1 MTQLRRLREAKGM
14 RQERLAADAEV
25 SISTIRA
32 HESGRAQGVE
42 TKTAEAIARVL
53 DVPVHEL
60 FFDPS
65 TFKNV
70 ENGQEVSA

>member
-42 TKTAEAIARVL
+42 TRPLKRSRACWTFLYTNFFLTRLRLKT
-53 DVPVHEL
+53 
-60 FFDPS
+60 
-65 TFKNV
+65 
-70 ENGQEVSA
+70 